1 MASANGTIHSFV
13 AGGGIKVAVGASTV
27 EITSLKIGAVYQL
40 SAVGGDA
47 LVRVGASDA
56 ASSNGNFDFIVNEY
70 DQMHWKAPS
79 TTINVIEADTTSDA
93 AAALYISEIADDVI

>member
-13 AGGGIKVAVGASTV
+13 AGGGIKVAIGASTV

-40 SAVGGDA
+40 SAASGDA

-56 ASSNGNFDFIVNEY
+56 ASSNGNFDFAVTKNAPLK
-70 DQMHWKAPS
+70 WKAPS